1 MKTAI
6 YVEDGIVQLVLTPKS
21 KFEKDALKPFMGEDL
36 TVKTFVGSFYD
47 CRGGW
52 IRQSDTP
59 QMYDSRTDDRS
70 IMIRINEKKEE
81 TKPDPKSKFIIRDI
95 SDITFPGDFADW
107 PECINIE
114 NLDEKAVMT
123 YNMIPTEKLL
133 IIKKGD

>member
-52 IRQSDTP
+52 IRQEEFNYGE
-59 QMYDSRTDDRS
+59 QNDRS

-81 TKPDPKSKFIIRDI
+81 TKPDSKSKFIVKDI
-95 SDITFPGDFADW
+95 SDVTLPDAFGDW

-114 NLDEKAVMT
+114 NVDEKTVMT
-123 YNMIPTEKLL
+123 YLMNPTEKLL

>member
-52 IRQSDTP
+52 IRQEEFNYGE
-59 QMYDSRTDDRS
+59 QNDRS

-81 TKPDPKSKFIIRDI
+81 TKPDSKSKFIVKDI
-95 SDITFPGDFADW
+95 SDVTLPDAFGDW
-107 PECINIE
+107 PECVNIE
-114 NLDEKAVMT
+114 NVDEKTVMT
-123 YNMIPTEKLL
+123 YLMNPTEKLL

>member
-52 IRQSDTP
+52 IRQEEFN
-59 QMYDSRTDDRS
+59 YGERNDRS

-123 YNMIPTEKLL
+123 YKMNPTEKLL